1 LGRKLVKEL
10 HQGSKRPIEELGYFG
25 NAISSHSLALKT
37 VLAAAITTL
46 QLLLEYSSLILG
58 GM

>member
-1 LGRKLVKEL
+1 M

-25 NAISSHSLALKT
+25 DAISSHSLALKT
-37 VLAAAITTL
+37 MLAAAITTL
-46 QLLLEYSSLILG
+46 QLLLEYSSLFLG